1 METCETE
8 AFVFVYLRR
17 VWFYRGCDFDPF
29 SFMLQKKEIPSN
41 YTFQTPVTSSIEYK
55 IKMTPIIFFFF

>member
-55 IKMTPIIFFFF
+55 IPQ